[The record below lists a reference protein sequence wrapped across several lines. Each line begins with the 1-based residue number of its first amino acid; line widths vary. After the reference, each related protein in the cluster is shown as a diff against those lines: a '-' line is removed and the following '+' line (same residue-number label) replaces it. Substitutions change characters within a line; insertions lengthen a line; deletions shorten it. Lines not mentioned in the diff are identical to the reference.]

1 MHFLQLLI
9 LILLAIFS
17 FLLAKWITTKII
29 KPKIE
34 KKASHLDEKLLY
46 DQQATHIRESLE
58 SIYIKLEEY
67 SKEVLSKLDT
77 KILILHNLLL
87 EADKKINLL
96 KDTIKM
102 SQPPQSTEISQKN
115 ELQEIHEQVYKL
127 YKEGIKPQD
136 IAKQLNL
143 QVSEI
148 NLILALKNIHPT

>member
-1 MHFLQLLI
+1 MHI
-9 LILLAIFS
+9 VIIILLAIFS
-17 FLLAKWITTKII
+17 FLLAKWITNKII

-34 KKASHLDEKLLY
+34 KNTSNRDDDQFLY
-46 DQQATHIRESLE
+46 NEQARHIRESLE

-67 SKEVLSKLDT
+67 SREVLSKLDS

-96 KDTIKM
+96 KDTIKT
-102 SQPPQSTEISQKN
+102 SQEQNNTNPNEKN
-115 ELQEIHEQVYKL
+115 ELQKIHEQVYKL
-127 YKEGIKPQD
+127 YNDGLKPQE

-148 NLILALKNIHPT
+148 NLILALKNIHIQQ